1 MWNQG
6 GASGLASPVIAIEP
20 SPADAA
26 SWIRQLV
33 VSGRFA
39 PGQRLPPERELATQ
53 FRVSRSSVREAI
65 RELVALN
72 ILVTRPGAG
81 TYVAELSTAELF
93 APLHFALR
101 VDPTSLLHLFELR
114 RILEPVAAAIAATRL
129 SDAAIAELGA
139 LVAIVREGF
148 KSGDEDLE
156 RLVEADER
164 IHDEIIDTMHNPL
177 ISAIIRSLRE
187 VAHQSR
193 EFTVSFPSVRE
204 QTVDEL
210 ESMVAA
216 LAAHDPLRAEATM
229 LRHISRLED
238 AARKAIAL
246 SAIATSAK

>member
-1 MWNQG
+1 L
-6 GASGLASPVIAIEP
+6 GASGPLPPLVASEP
-20 SPADAA
+20 GPADAA
-26 SWIRQLV
+26 AWIRQLV

-81 TYVAELSTAELF
+81 TYVTDLTAAELF

-114 RILEPVAAAIAATRL
+114 RVLEPVAAAVAATRL
-129 SDAAIAELGA
+129 GDEALAELNA
-139 LVAIVREGF
+139 LVASLRKRF
-148 KSGDEDLE
+148 MSGDEDLE
-156 RLVEADER
+156 GLVQADER

-177 ISAIIRSLRE
+177 ISAIIRSLRD

-193 EFTVSFPSVRE
+193 EFTVSVPSVPE
-204 QTVDEL
+204 QTIDEL
-210 ESMVAA
+210 ESIVAA

-229 LRHISRLED
+229 LRHLSRLED
-238 AARKAIAL
+238 TARKAIAVL
-246 SAIATSAK
+246 I